1 MEAALAQR
9 VIESLRMG
17 IPPEGHIGYFTVG
30 RKAEIAQL
38 TSRLTRADS
47 GALLVK
53 ANYGSGKTHL
63 LRFIREEALR
73 NDFAVS
79 AVTLDAKG
87 AVRFNR
93 MDQVFGAIC
102 RNIEIPSA
110 PGQKGIRPFFDSIIA
125 RLERSKSTPTS
136 SFWSRLTN
144 NWQWDYSEELDSNA
158 MFLALR
164 AWAAG
169 SPAVR
174 DTVEDWLFQPWTYQ
188 SQRKKLY
195 AVLVEGLRRHF
206 RDPRPEWQFYAHD
219 VFRFDSQ
226 GYDQSW
232 AALRALH
239 TLSRESGL
247 KGLIILFDEFE
258 DVVTNLRNVA
268 HQEAAFWNLFQ
279 FYAGKQFPGM
289 TYYAVTPE
297 FVEKCIQV
305 LINKGRWDY
314 DYTRFTALPTFQM
327 SPLEVEELRELA
339 SRIAL
344 AHGDAYGWDAAA
356 MVKRATLAAVVKK
369 AATVQ
374 IQDRARHTIVSV
386 VKTLDAHLEDVA

>member
-1 MEAALAQR
+1 VEAALAQR

-125 RLERSKSTPTS
+125 RLERSKSTSTS
-136 SFWSRLTN
+136 SFWNRLTN

-206 RDPRPEWQFYAHD
+206 RAPRPEWQFYAHD

-232 AALRALH
+232 AARRALH

-314 DYTRFTALPTFQM
+314 DYTRFTALPTFHM